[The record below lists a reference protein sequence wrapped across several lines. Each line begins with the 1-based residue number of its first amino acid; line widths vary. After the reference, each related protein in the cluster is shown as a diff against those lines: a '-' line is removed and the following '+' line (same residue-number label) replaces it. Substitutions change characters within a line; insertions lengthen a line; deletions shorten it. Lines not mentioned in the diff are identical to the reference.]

1 MCLITIVFVHYWDY
15 NVMVTNYVGR
25 TGEKS
30 TAALWGGVDMYAI
43 ISFIPIVVTV
53 VLMVGFNWPAKRALP
68 LAWILACI
76 IAVTVWK
83 MPVLSMDG
91 TSAVGQTLTGFLS
104 AFEVLVII
112 FGAILIMNTL
122 SQSGAM
128 AAINGMFKSI
138 TPDARLQ
145 AIIIG
150 FIFGAFIEGAAG
162 FGTPAAL
169 AAPLMISVGF
179 PPLCA
184 AMVALIYNSVPVCF
198 GAVGTPT
205 NTAFATVKDAVT
217 GLGGDPDAWKMALTF
232 WSALPLAIGAAIIM
246 IIGVGF
252 VCKFYGKNRKFSE
265 VVPVIPYIL
274 FLTVVFDVFYLL
286 IAAFIGPEL
295 VSLLAAII
303 TLFII
308 MFTTKKGFLVPKE
321 VWTFDD
327 KDKWD
332 STWLSTTKVPEPKQS
347 DMNLVKAWTPYVL
360 IAIILV
366 VTRVA
371 QRFEANAGNSGWAD
385 KLKSFTVGTGQSGVI
400 LGANW
405 NWAICW
411 SPGIVFIIVALIT
424 IGLHGMS
431 GDRIKLAWQGAL
443 KQVSGAAI
451 ALLFGVAMVNI
462 FRFTSMP
469 AEQIPAG
476 VAEGVSYS
484 MLYAMAKGLA
494 DISGK
499 AYLIIAPFIGVLGSY
514 MSGSNTVSNT
524 LFSSL
529 QFTTAGIVHL
539 PYVLIVALQNNGGA
553 IGNMICVNNVV
564 SACATTGTNGNEG
577 RVIRTNIIPC
587 AAFCIIVVIVM
598 AVAIML
604 GINPQALPYA

>member
-1 MCLITIVFVHYWDY
+1 
-15 NVMVTNYVGR
+15 
-25 TGEKS
+25 
-30 TAALWGGVDMYAI
+30 MYALIAFVPI
-43 ISFIPIVVTV
+43 ILTI

-68 LAWILACI
+68 LAWIVAVI
-76 IAVTVWK
+76 IGVALWK
-83 MPVLSMDG
+83 MPFLSFDG
-91 TSAVGQTLTGFLS
+91 KSAVGQTILGFLS
-104 AFEVLVII
+104 AFETLVII

-128 AAINGMFKSI
+128 AAINGMFKGI

-169 AAPLMISVGF
+169 AAPLLISVGF

-205 NTAFATVKDAVT
+205 NMAFTTVKDAVVA
-217 GLGGDPDAWKMALTF
+217 LGGEPDAWKMALTF
-232 WSALPLAIGAAIIM
+232 WSALPLAIGCAVILT
-246 IIGVGF
+246 IGVGF
-252 VCKFYGKNRKFSE
+252 VCKYYGKDKKFSD

-274 FLTVVFDVFYLL
+274 FVTITFDIFYLL

-303 TLFII
+303 TLLIVLV
-308 MFTTKKGFLVPKE
+308 TTKNGFLVPKD
-321 VWTFDD
+321 VWTFD
-327 KDKWD
+327 KKENWE

-360 IAIILV
+360 IAAILV
-366 VTRVA
+366 ITRVI
-371 QRFEANAGNSGWAD
+371 QKFDPNPKANPGCNWATM
-385 KLKSFTVGTGQSGVI
+385 LKDFIKIGTGESGLI
-400 LGANW
+400 LGMDW
-405 NWAICW
+405 NYAIFW
-411 SPGIVFIIVALIT
+411 SPGIVFILVALIT
-424 IGLHGMS
+424 IALHGMN
-431 GDRIKLAWQGAL
+431 GDSVKTAWKAAF

-451 ALLFGVAMVNI
+451 ALLFGVAMVRI
-462 FRFTSMP
+462 FSNTAMP
-469 AEQIPAG
+469 ADRIPASALQALG
-476 VAEGVSYS
+476 DKPYN
-484 MLYAMAKGLA
+484 MLFAMAKGLA
-494 DISGK
+494 DIAGS
-499 AYLIIAPFIGVLGSY
+499 AYLVIAPFIGVLGAY

-529 QFTTAGIVHL
+529 QFTTAGIVGL

-553 IGNMICVNNVV
+553 IGNMVCVNNVV

-577 RVIRTNIIPC
+577 RIIRANIIPC
-587 AAFCIIVVIVM
+587 AVFCIIVVLVM
-598 AVAIML
+598 GIAIL
-604 GINPQALPYA
+604 FGQNPAAL

>member
-1 MCLITIVFVHYWDY
+1 MP
-15 NVMVTNYVGR
+15 YVGV
-25 TGEKS
+25 S
-30 TAALWGGVDMYAI
+30 TVQRWGGVDMYAL
-43 ISFIPIVVTV
+43 ISFIPIVVTI

-68 LAWILACI
+68 LAWVLACVI
-76 IAVTVWK
+76 GIAVWG
-83 MPVLSMDG
+83 MPVFSTDG

-145 AIIIG
+145 AVIIG

-169 AAPLMISVGF
+169 AGPLLISVGF

-205 NTAFATVKDAVT
+205 NMAFTTVSGSVEA
-217 GLGGDPDAWKMALTF
+217 LGGNLDAWKMALTF
-232 WSALPLAIGAAIIM
+232 WSALPMAIGAFAIL

-252 VCKFYGKNRKFSE
+252 VCKFYGKEKKFSD
-265 VVPVIPYIL
+265 VFPVIPYIL
-274 FLTVVFDVFYLL
+274 FVVAVFDVFYLL

-295 VSLLAAII
+295 VSLLAAIV
-303 TLFII
+303 TLFIVL
-308 MFTTKKGFLVPKE
+308 FTTKKGFLVPKD
-321 VWTFDD
+321 VWTFDS
-327 KDKWD
+327 KDQWD
-332 STWLSTTKVPEPKQS
+332 STWLSTTKVPEPKIS

-360 IAIILV
+360 IAAILV
-366 VTRVA
+366 ITRVV
-371 QRFEANAGNSGWAD
+371 QKFENPEAPGWATA
-385 KLKSFTVGTGQSGVI
+385 LKNFTIGTGKHDAGAGVI
-400 LGANW
+400 LGADW

-411 SPGIVFIIVALIT
+411 SPGVVFIIVALIT
-424 IGLHGMS
+424 ILLHGMS
-431 GDRIKLAWQGAL
+431 SENVKTAWRAAF

-462 FRFTSMP
+462 FRYTSMP
-469 AEQIPAG
+469 ADKIPAG

-494 DISGK
+494 DVAGR
-499 AYLIIAPFIGVLGSY
+499 AYLVFAPFIGVLGAY

-553 IGNMICVNNVV
+553 IGNMVCVNNVV

-587 AAFCIIVVIVM
+587 ATFCIIVV
-598 AVAIML
+598 AVIGIAIAL
-604 GINPQALPYA
+604 GVNPQALPYAT